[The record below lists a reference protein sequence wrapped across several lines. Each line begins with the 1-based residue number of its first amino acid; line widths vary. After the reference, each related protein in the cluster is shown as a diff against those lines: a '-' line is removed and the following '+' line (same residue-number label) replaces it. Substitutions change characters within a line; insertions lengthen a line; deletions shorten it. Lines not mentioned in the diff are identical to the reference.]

1 MPEQDQASKAQSRW
15 GKNDMTIRNRIAD
28 FLISLGFWLDG
39 SGWNYDEFHAGYK
52 AGMKAAKEGSQNG

>member
-1 MPEQDQASKAQSRW
+1 
-15 GKNDMTIRNRIAD
+15 MTIRNRIAD

-52 AGMKAAKEGSQNG
+52 AGMKAAKDGSQNG